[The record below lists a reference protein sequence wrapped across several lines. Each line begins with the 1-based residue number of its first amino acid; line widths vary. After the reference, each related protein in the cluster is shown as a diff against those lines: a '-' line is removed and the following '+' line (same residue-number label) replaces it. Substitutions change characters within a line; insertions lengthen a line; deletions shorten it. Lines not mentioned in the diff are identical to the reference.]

1 MNLRKRAWIAQAPL
15 AAVWIAAAV
24 IGLSLCT
31 ATAFAQESRSAPAD
45 NTRTNVRDRNPNEP
59 TADSQRTNMS
69 DRDITRQIR
78 QSLAKDNSLSSYAHN
93 VKVVTQNGQVTL
105 KGPVRSEEEKRAV
118 EEKAAA
124 VAGQDKVNSEL
135 DIKEKR

>member
-1 MNLRKRAWIAQAPL
+1 LKSLRKTAWIAAG
-15 AAVWIAAAV
+15 V

-31 ATAFAQESRSAPAD
+31 VSSFTQESASPQAD

-59 TADSQRTNMS
+59 TADNQRSNTS

-78 QSLAKDNSLSSYAHN
+78 QSLAKDSSLSSYAHN
-93 VKVVTQNGQVTL
+93 IKVVTQGGQVTL

-118 EEKAAA
+118 EAKAAEI
-124 VAGQDKVNSEL
+124 AGQDKVNSEIE
-135 DIKEKR
+135 IKEKR